1 MPRDRRLTTTKL
13 ARAKAA
19 LDELLACSDLE
30 YRDHIERARRAVDA
44 NARWHADE
52 VAAGAASA
60 GEEDEGEPPPRY
72 PLPDGTYFNPGDGSL
87 GFGPFAG
94 ALRAAGYSM
103 TSKGTYAAADEAEVR
118 RFQSDAGIH
127 VDGVVGVQSWVA
139 AFATGPGTVTPPS

>member
-30 YRDHIERARRAVDA
+30 YRDHIERSRRAVDA
-44 NARWHADE
+44 NARWHAAE
-52 VAAGAASA
+52 VAAGASSP
-60 GEEDEGEPPPRY
+60 GEEDEDEPPPPY
-72 PLPDGTYFNPGDGSL
+72 PLPAGTYFNPGDGSP

-94 ALRAAGYSM
+94 ALSGAGYRM

-118 RFQSDAGIH
+118 RFQADARIH
-127 VDGVVGVQSWVA
+127 VDGVVGVQTWDA
-139 AFATGPGTVTPPS
+139 AFGPADVTPHS